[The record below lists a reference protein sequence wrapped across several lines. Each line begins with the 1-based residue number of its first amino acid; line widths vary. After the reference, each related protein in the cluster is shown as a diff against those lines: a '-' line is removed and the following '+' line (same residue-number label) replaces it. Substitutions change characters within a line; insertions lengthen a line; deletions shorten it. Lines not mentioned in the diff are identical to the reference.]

1 MVTIQEFALP
11 DRTPQKK
18 INHSEPAKLFADS
31 ESPEPA
37 ALPDLEVLPPET
49 VIDGK
54 YKILSCLGSGV
65 VAVVYKVEH
74 VLKNKEYALKLFAPE
89 FSDSQLQR
97 FQSDAKAA
105 SLLEHPNTATLADF
119 GLQDGN
125 QPYYVTETVEG
136 VTLADYLNRCG
147 RLTYDDI
154 FSVFLPLC
162 WALQDA
168 HEKGIIHRN
177 VKPSNIMLIGEQG
190 NWQCKLLDF
199 ATSKLSEG
207 GRKPRDQSPRV
218 SADPLY
224 MSPEQCSG
232 KKLDYRTDIYSLG
245 CALFEAITARPPF
258 TGATTQATKQMHLS
272 DTPPTLKAG
281 SLGREFPEDLESI
294 VQTMLAKDPQQ
305 RYTSASQVAENLMRL
320 KLSAQLRIKVR
331 PKETTNKISQEN
343 TIFILC
349 LTTAVALGL
358 AFFFWLQLR
367 QPAQDFDQGTPPH
380 SAVLNTYESDLI
392 SDIPAIDDDRRSN
405 ARDSAS
411 TFFSQIS
418 TNNGKEF
425 RKFEFPNFPIGT
437 LKDPKGGLTVARR
450 TYDIEWLGPC
460 QFSTTPNVFEK
471 CPKLL
476 KRFRDDEIRSI
487 EFNQNRDIHQEDLLK
502 LKSYEYL
509 DEVSFNFAH
518 FNDEGL
524 GYLEQ
529 LPHLTSLSLLSTGV
543 TTSRLQ
549 RFSSLPKL
557 KKLAVRDMGD
567 ITSVLRRLQGSNQLK
582 ELQLLFCSDLDK
594 SDFEIIAS
602 LANLQTLAF
611 SQRLPLEA
619 NLFDALTKSKSLKA
633 LDLSDSR
640 LSDAAVQSLGKLKN
654 LRTLTFSKG
663 KLEPR
668 HRIQISSL
676 LPDCKMVLH

>member
-1 MVTIQEFALP
+1 MP

-18 INHSEPAKLFADS
+18 INHSDPAKLFVDS
-31 ESPEPA
+31 ESPEPVP
-37 ALPDLEVLPPET
+37 LPDLEILPPDT

-65 VAVVYKVEH
+65 LAVVYKVEH
-74 VLKNKEYALKLFAPE
+74 VLKNKEYALKLFADE
-89 FSDSQLQR
+89 FNDSQLQR

-105 SLLEHPNTATLADF
+105 SLLEHPNTAILADF
-119 GLQDGN
+119 GLQDGK
-125 QPYYVTETVEG
+125 QPYCVTETVEG
-136 VTLADYLNRCG
+136 ISLADYLNRCG

-207 GRKPRDQSPRV
+207 GRKPQVRNPRV

-258 TGATTQATKQMHLS
+258 SGATAQATKEMHLKGA
-272 DTPPTLKAG
+272 PPSLKEG
-281 SLGREFPEDLESI
+281 SLGREFPEDLEGI
-294 VQTMLAKDPQQ
+294 IQAMLAKDPSH

-320 KLSAQLRIKVR
+320 KLSTQLRIKVR
-331 PKETTNKISQEN
+331 PKDSTNKISQEN

-358 AFFFWLQLR
+358 ALFFWLQLT
-367 QPAQDFDQGTPPH
+367 QPAQDFAPVTARH
-380 SAVLNTYESDLI
+380 EAVPFTSDTLLSRTLDD
-392 SDIPAIDDDRRSN
+392 SDTQMN
-405 ARDSAS
+405 AEQDSSKA
-411 TFFSQIS
+411 FFSVV
-418 TNNGKEF
+418 TKVGGKEF

-437 LKDPKGGLTVARR
+437 LKDPKGGLIVARR
-450 TYDIEWLGPC
+450 KHNVEWLGPY
-460 QFSTTPNVFEK
+460 QFSTTPDVFAK
-471 CPKLL
+471 CPNVLM
-476 KRFRDDEIRSI
+476 RFRDDEIRSI
-487 EFNQNRDIHQEDLLK
+487 EFNQNRDINQKDLLK
-502 LKSYEYL
+502 MKSYKYL

-518 FNDEGL
+518 FNDQGL
-524 GYLEQ
+524 GYLEK

-549 RFSSLPKL
+549 RFSSLPNL

-567 ITSVLRRLQGSNQLK
+567 ITLVLRRLQGSNRL
-582 ELQLLFCSDLDK
+582 EDLQLLFCSDLDTA
-594 SDFEIIAS
+594 DFETIAS
-602 LANLQTLAF
+602 FPNLRNLAF
-611 SQRLPLEA
+611 SQRAPLEA
-619 NLFDALTKSKSLKA
+619 GLFDALTKSKSLQD
-633 LDLSDSR
+633 LDLRNSQISN
-640 LSDAAVQSLGKLKN
+640 AAVQSLVKLKN
-654 LRTLTFSKG
+654 LRTLTFSKD
-663 KLEPR
+663 KLESQ
-668 HRIQISSL
+668 HRIKIGLL
-676 LPDCKMVLH
+676 LPDCKIVLD

>member
-1 MVTIQEFALP
+1 MP

-18 INHSEPAKLFADS
+18 INHSEPAKLFVDS

-37 ALPDLEVLPPET
+37 ALPDLEVLPPDT
-49 VIDGK
+49 IIDGK

-74 VLKNKEYALKLFAPE
+74 VLKNKEYALKLFASE

-105 SLLEHPNTATLADF
+105 SLLEHPNTAALADF

-125 QPYYVTETVEG
+125 QPYYVTEIVEG

-224 MSPEQCSG
+224 MSPEQCSD

-367 QPAQDFDQGTPPH
+367 QPAQEFGQGTEH
-380 SAVLNTYESDLI
+380 SAAQNAFAHFFPPDPTAKVDSERTNEPDSNT
-392 SDIPAIDDDRRSN
+392 
-405 ARDSAS
+405 
-411 TFFSQIS
+411 TFFSQIR
-418 TNNGKEF
+418 TVDGKEF

-437 LKDPKGGLTVARR
+437 LINSKGGLVVARR
-450 TYDIEWLGPC
+450 VADIEWVGPC
-460 QFSTTPNVFEK
+460 QFSTVPNVFAK
-471 CPKLL
+471 CPAVL

-487 EFNQNRDIHQEDLLK
+487 EFNQNRDIHQENLLN
-502 LKSYEYL
+502 LKSYKYL

-529 LPHLTSLSLLSTGV
+529 LSHLTSLSLLSTGV
-543 TTSRLQ
+543 TTERLQ
-549 RFSSLPKL
+549 RFSFLPKL

-567 ITSVLRRLQGSNQLK
+567 ITSVLRRLQESNQLE
-582 ELQLLFCSDLDK
+582 ELQLLFCSDLDTT
-594 SDFEIIAS
+594 DFETIATFP
-602 LANLQTLAF
+602 NLKRLGY
-611 SQRLPLEA
+611 SQRQPLEA
-619 NLFDALTKSKSLKA
+619 SLFDALTKSKSLQA
-633 LDLSDSR
+633 LDLRNSR
-640 LSDAAVQSLGKLKN
+640 MSDAGVKSLAKLKN
-654 LRTLTFSKG
+654 LRTLTFSKDT
-663 KLEPR
+663 LDPR
-668 HRIQISSL
+668 HRIQLGQL
-676 LPDCKMVLH
+676 LPNCKMILI